1 MEFLRIGCLEI
12 LNLRSKVN
20 MRDLGENDRMKVE
33 VYPLDKIVIDGKSI
47 CLGMEQSAVES
58 VIGKGELI
66 GKRCYYYGNE
76 LAIDYDE
83 DRKVEFIEFLGGAEG
98 SLRPIV
104 HGVSV
109 FETSADELIEILKEK
124 TTGEITELEK
134 GYSIIFKDSSIGLYK
149 TIRREDVLEMI
160 EEMKAEGISIENNED
175 IEMEMKKSNYWASF
189 GIGIR
194 DYY

>member
-1 MEFLRIGCLEI
+1 MPGLFR
-12 LNLRSKVN
+12 RS
-20 MRDLGENDRMKVE
+20 
-33 VYPLDKIVIDGKSI
+33 
-47 CLGMEQSAVES
+47 
-58 VIGKGELI
+58 GKGELI

-76 LAIDYDE
+76 QAIDYDE
-83 DRKVEFIEFLGGAEG
+83 DRKVEFIEFLGGVEG

-104 HGVSV
+104 YGMSV
-109 FETSADELIEILKEK
+109 FEISADELIEILKEK

-134 GYSIIFKDSSIGLYK
+134 GFSIIFKDSSIGLYK